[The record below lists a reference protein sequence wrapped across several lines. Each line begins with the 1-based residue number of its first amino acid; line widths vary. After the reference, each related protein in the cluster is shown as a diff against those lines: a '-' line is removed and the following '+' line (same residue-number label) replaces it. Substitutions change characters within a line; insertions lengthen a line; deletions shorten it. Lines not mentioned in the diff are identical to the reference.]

1 MAQGHAGTPGQGRV
15 IRFDGTQEEAFP
27 AWRMWAKAH
36 LRTRTRH
43 VASLDGTMALENEE
57 ELAAELITLIV
68 PESPAWEAIRHL
80 ADDMETM
87 IFTRGGLQRVW
98 ECLEERFPLKQI
110 MNRKGE
116 SLDAVFKIKPVRG
129 ETAGG
134 YIGRARGVFTRA
146 KALGLLFAE
155 DIKGYILLRATRC
168 SEEHQALVLANSH
181 QAWEFEAIAD
191 AMRISFPEML
201 PEASP

>member
-1 MAQGHAGTPGQGRV
+1 MAQGNAGAPGQGRV

-36 LRTRTRH
+36 LRTKTKLAR
-43 VASLDGTMALENEE
+43 ALGRVSIENEE

-68 PESPAWEAIRHL
+68 PESPAWESIRHL
-80 ADDMETM
+80 ADEMDAVV
-87 IFTRGGLQRVW
+87 FTRGGLQRVW

-116 SLDAVFKIKPVRG
+116 SLDAVFKIKPTRG

-134 YIGRARGVFTRA
+134 YIGRLRGVFTTA
-146 KALGLLFAE
+146 KA
-155 DIKGYILLRATRC
+155 
-168 SEEHQALVLANSH
+168 
-181 QAWEFEAIAD
+181 
-191 AMRISFPEML
+191 
-201 PEASP
+201 